1 MGVVVVVDVAV
12 AVVVVVAAGGGGKR
26 QCGNGQCAGVFLWC
40 VVAVSSG
47 HGSGKGPSTRNQQR
61 LQRASTAG
69 CPCASGVAVCASV
82 SCVMCPC
89 ACLPARLCALV
100 GVASHAPWA
109 SEQSRSSTTT
119 SGWPSITVGWWV
131 GGWVGGSVAT
141 TTTTTTSKC

>member
-1 MGVVVVVDVAV
+1 MVVVVVVVVAV

-69 CPCASGVAVCASV
+69 GPCASGVAACVSV
-82 SCVMCPC
+82 SCDVSV
-89 ACLPARLCALV
+89 CLPACPPVRTSRR
-100 GVASHAPWA
+100 G
-109 SEQSRSSTTT
+109 ESRS
-119 SGWPSITVGWWV
+119 VG
-131 GGWVGGSVAT
+131 
-141 TTTTTTSKC
+141 